1 MIYTKTGDKGS
12 TSLVG
17 GTRVPKYDIRIET
30 YGTVDELNSYLAVV
44 AESVMPTSTLYY
56 EQIKKIQRE
65 LFVVQTLLATE
76 DEVLYA
82 KLPQLPATAI
92 ADMEVAIDNMET
104 TLPKL
109 QSFVLPGGSMASAH
123 CHVARCICRRSE
135 RLCVKLAAEQTIS
148 AEICIYLNRLSDYL
162 FLLSRMILKIEG
174 KEEQYWHSR
183 E

>member
-44 AESVMPTSTLYY
+44 AECVMPASSLYY

-82 KLPQLPATAI
+82 KLPQLPPTAI
-92 ADMEVAIDNMET
+92 ADMEAAIDTMET

-109 QSFVLPGGSMASAH
+109 QSFVLPGGSMASSH

-174 KEEQYWHSR
+174 KEEQYWHSG

>member
-1 MIYTKTGDKGS
+1 MIYTKTGDKGT

-17 GTRVPKYDIRIET
+17 GTRVAKYDIRIET

-44 AESVMPTSTLYY
+44 AEHVMPTSNFYY

-82 KLPQLPATAI
+82 QLPQLPATAI
-92 ADMEVAIDNMET
+92 ADMEAAIDSMET

-135 RLCVKLAAEQTIS
+135 RLCVKLATEQTIS

-162 FLLSRMILKIEG
+162 FLLSRMILKIED
-174 KEEQYWHSR
+174 KSEQYWHSG